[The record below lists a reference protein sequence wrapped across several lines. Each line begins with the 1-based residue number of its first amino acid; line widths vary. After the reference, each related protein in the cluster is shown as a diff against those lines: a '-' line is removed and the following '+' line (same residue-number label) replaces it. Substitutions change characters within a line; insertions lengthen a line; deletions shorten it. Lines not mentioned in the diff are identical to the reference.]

1 MYVIKVHLM
10 LLFIS
15 GGLYKSV
22 LEAVDM
28 KAKAFGL
35 FLKSQR
41 QWACKP
47 LEDKVAVKFRET
59 YQVLHISYFF
69 YFTIKT
75 RIFVCSEK
83 FS

>member
-1 MYVIKVHLM
+1 M

-47 LEDKVAVKFRET
+47 LEDFP
-59 YQVLHISYFF
+59 LN
-69 YFTIKT
+69 
-75 RIFVCSEK
+75 EK
-83 FS
+83 KCNFDLFKM